1 VGFEAAIIQRKKDID
16 DAASTAFFIVI
27 LLCSMNYGLI
37 FLFSK
42 AIATFYKDQMI
53 ENVLKILSLTL
64 IIGSFTRIHNF
75 LLSKELQFGKK
86 TICEI
91 VPNIVYGSVS
101 IPLALWRYGVWSIVY
116 GEIAKYVV
124 RSLLLILLS
133 PWQPTFKFDFKIAKD
148 LIAYG
153 KHVMLHN
160 FLVFGSENIDNA
172 IVGKYFGLTHL
183 SFYKMS
189 YNAAAMPTQ
198 ILYQII
204 GRVTLP
210 AFSKVQSDLSSL
222 KNLYFKILEYSSY
235 IIVPAFFGLFLLASD
250 VINILYG
257 PKWQPAIPL
266 FKALLVFGLANV
278 IRVFSN
284 NLFLATGRPSI
295 LPKITLL
302 RIFCLVILLFSTVNV
317 GLLPLCIGISSLEV
331 ALVFIQF
338 LYIRRYYDV
347 PLFLNI
353 NSLKKP
359 FFLATVMAVVLSVTS
374 IYLPVFNGHRF
385 FFIFSRVA
393 IGMLVYFLLLFVF
406 ERRAIYRFV
415 NLKLKGS

>member
-1 VGFEAAIIQRKKDID
+1 
-16 DAASTAFFIVI
+16 
-27 LLCSMNYGLI
+27 M
-37 FLFSK
+37 
-42 AIATFYKDQMI
+42 
-53 ENVLKILSLTL
+53 
-64 IIGSFTRIHNF
+64 
-75 LLSKELQFGKK
+75 
-86 TICEI
+86 
-91 VPNIVYGSVS
+91 
-101 IPLALWRYGVWSIVY
+101 
-116 GEIAKYVV
+116 
-124 RSLLLILLS
+124 
-133 PWQPTFKFDFKIAKD
+133 
-148 LIAYG
+148 
-153 KHVMLHN
+153 
-160 FLVFGSENIDNA
+160 
-172 IVGKYFGLTHL
+172 
-183 SFYKMS
+183 
-189 YNAAAMPTQ
+189 
-198 ILYQII
+198 
-204 GRVTLP
+204 
-210 AFSKVQSDLSSL
+210 QSDLSSL

-278 IRVFSN
+278 IRMFSN

-302 RIFCLVILLFSTVNV
+302 KIFCLVILLFSTVNV

-353 NSLKKP
+353 NSLKKS
-359 FFLATVMAVVLSVTS
+359 FFLATVMAVVLYVTS

-385 FFIFSRVA
+385 FFIFSQVA

-406 ERRAIYRFV
+406 KKRAIYRFV
-415 NLKLKGS
+415 NLKLKRS